1 MGKFPGTGV
10 LQTGICST
18 SAPFLLPLPLPHP
31 PFFSIQFLLPSPVFS
46 PQLPWFSGP
55 LLALL
60 CRQAPYHI
68 LHCNACS
75 SCPHYYREGHQV
87 VKKAFTE
94 VCPFGCHSSQAV
106 RKQLRSRNLF
116 WCPMLL
122 SLFPAGKRGRERA
135 GDWLLGRPTLSARQ
149 SSIEGR
155 PYASTGCA
163 SAAGGHRFKLY

>member
-1 MGKFPGTGV
+1 M
-10 LQTGICST
+10 LTGICST
-18 SAPFLLPLPLPHP
+18 SAPFFLLPLPLAHP

-55 LLALL
+55 LALL

-75 SCPHYYREGHQV
+75 SCPHYYREGHQA

-94 VCPFGCHSSQAV
+94 VCPLGCHSSQAV

-116 WCPMLL
+116 DAPCR
-122 SLFPAGKRGRERA
+122 SRYSRRKEEERA
-135 GDWLLGRPTLSARQ
+135 SGRLAARSSHTLR
-149 SSIEGR
+149 SSKFYRGG
-155 PYASTGCA
+155 PYASTDWLCERCGRA
-163 SAAGGHRFKLY
+163 RFKLY